1 MCERLKSR
9 TAKVLHFSRFT
20 LHMIIYANLFPLKF
34 FFCYVYSKEIANM
47 KWRHLIDSLHIIM
60 IHLTSCRFRLRRIK
74 CGRIISHLAESYRI
88 RLNDFMFCQV
98 ISSLVKPFHII
109 LHRCGTHSMVSIRNN
124 SFQI

>member
-1 MCERLKSR
+1 
-9 TAKVLHFSRFT
+9 
-20 LHMIIYANLFPLKF
+20 
-34 FFCYVYSKEIANM
+34 M
-47 KWRHLIDSLHIIM
+47 KWRHLIDSLHIMM
-60 IHLTSCRFRLRRIK
+60 IQFTSCRFRLRRIE
-74 CGRIISHLAESYRI
+74 CGRIISRLAESYRI

>member
-1 MCERLKSR
+1 
-9 TAKVLHFSRFT
+9 
-20 LHMIIYANLFPLKF
+20 
-34 FFCYVYSKEIANM
+34 M
-47 KWRHLIDSLHIIM
+47 KWRHLIDSLHIMM
-60 IHLTSCRFRLRRIK
+60 IHFRSCRFRLRRIE
-74 CGRIISHLAESYRI
+74 CGGIISRLAESYRI